1 MAADK
6 QDQRSEQLSAALTD
20 QERFRLLVNAV
31 TDYAI
36 YMLDASGHTASWN
49 AGAERFKGYTAPE
62 VIGAGTS
69 RCSIPRRTSRAAFR
83 RPRCRLPSAPASSRP
98 KAGGCAR
105 TARASGRM

>member
-36 YMLDASGHTASWN
+36 YMLDASA
-49 AGAERFKGYTAPE
+49 
-62 VIGAGTS
+62 
-69 RCSIPRRTSRAAFR
+69 TSRAGMPA
-83 RPRCRLPSAPASSRP
+83 PSASRAIQP
-98 KAGGCAR
+98 GK
-105 TARASGRM
+105 